1 MLPTGNCMGLNVN
14 WCQHS
19 NWVSGIPSFSNT
31 LYCTLMDFHTGCLH
45 CLITLDHQ
53 TWILPY
59 NSMPYTQK
67 PSCNYILRCD
77 DSWCLKSTKED
88 QNYSTVFLH
97 WITHFEILYL
107 VSGEQKVGGVWGD
120 LTTQGKGRGIRR
132 WGKFYLHVALK
143 KIFLWTLFKWI
154 SLSLK
159 RKGVDVFDL
168 SFNAN

>member
-1 MLPTGNCMGLNVN
+1 ML
-14 WCQHS
+14 
-19 NWVSGIPSFSNT
+19 
-31 LYCTLMDFHTGCLH
+31 
-45 CLITLDHQ
+45 
-53 TWILPY
+53 
-59 NSMPYTQK
+59 YTPR

-107 VSGEQKVGGVWGD
+107 ESGEQKEGGVWGD

-159 RKGVDVFDL
+159 RKGVEVSDL
-168 SFNAN
+168 SLNAN